1 MAIVENNATSQLG
14 KLIQLETGFMIHV
27 ENRLLKYDGLPF
39 PVEQVEAFLEGLG
52 GGA

>member
-1 MAIVENNATSQLG
+1 MENNATCQFG
-14 KLIQLETGFMIHV
+14 KLIQLETGVRIPD

-39 PVEQVEAFLEGLG
+39 PEEQVATFLGGLG